1 MTNQEFIDR
10 AIREHKMDRNAE
22 LVIHLAIIGIG
33 LGLFA
38 YAYARAYYE
47 NKIIISGLKSD
58 LENET
63 QRSNNLLG
71 ENIFKNRQIEDL
83 KRNIE
88 ILNSIRIENKKR

>member
-1 MTNQEFIDR
+1 MTNEEFIAR

-63 QRSNNLLG
+63 QRCNSLLG